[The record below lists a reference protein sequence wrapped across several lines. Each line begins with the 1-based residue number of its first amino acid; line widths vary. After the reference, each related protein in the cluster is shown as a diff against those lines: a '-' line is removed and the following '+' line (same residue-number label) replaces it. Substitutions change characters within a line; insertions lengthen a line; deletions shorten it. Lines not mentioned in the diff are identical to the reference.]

1 MVVINQT
8 KNLNFGENNSPEIS
22 LNSNLKDGFQ
32 EILDCG
38 NLIEH
43 IFLMKDKKLII

>member
-1 MVVINQT
+1 MVVINQ
-8 KNLNFGENNSPEIS
+8 KNQFWRKSSRNY
-22 LNSNLKDGFQ
+22 LNSNLKDGFR

-43 IFLMKDKKLII
+43 IFLMKTKNL